1 MKFTI
6 NKQNNRHP
14 FKLLVVLGK
23 FLFIFLYSQIL
34 NSFLYILILVLV
46 IVFNLCVLIFSI
58 RLSLEKKIGIKE
70 LFYNI
75 N

>member
-6 NKQNNRHP
+6 NKQNNIHP

-58 RLSLEKKIGIKE
+58 RLSLGKKKSV
-70 LFYNI
+70 LRNYFTT
-75 N
+75 